1 VRGTVKKTLLG
12 GVAVA
17 IMAVGLPMTSAS
29 ADSSDTRHGGCF
41 FNTDAN
47 QTVTQ
52 NENQGVIGV
61 DAEMITPANTPDANA
76 EIDCK
81 IQVNGADAPGTEIDV
96 HANAAGVVSGQQQI
110 IFDDQ
115 AGTLPS
121 ALCENDISG
130 DGSSSG
136 WVCEGSMTITI
147 PPQVVLDLLDTIFNT
162 LDGLEV
168 QFVDPTVCPL
178 FQQLYTLTG
187 GNVAGLVTITPEGDV
202 TINDPLGLVGP
213 FWDCPPYGNLF
224 PPA

>member
-47 QTVTQ
+47 QAVTQ

-61 DAEMITPANTPDANA
+61 DAVMITPANTPDDKA

-136 WVCEGSMTITI
+136 WVCRASMTITI
-147 PPQVVLDLLDTIFNT
+147 PPQVVTDLLDTLFIT
-162 LDGLEV
+162 V
-168 QFVDPTVCPL
+168 IDPTVCPL
-178 FQQLYTLTG
+178 LVDIHNATG
-187 GNVAGLVTITPEGDV
+187 GGVQGVLYIASDGDV
-202 TINDPLGLVGP
+202 LVADPLNLGLNPVD
-213 FWDCPPYGNLF
+213 DCPPYGTTGT
-224 PPA
+224 

>member
-47 QTVTQ
+47 QAVTQ

-61 DAEMITPANTPDANA
+61 DAVMVTPANTPDANA

-136 WVCEGSMTITI
+136 WVCTPSTEIVL
-147 PPQVVLDLLDTIFNT
+147 PPQVVVDLINTVFDTINSVLALVDLNPVLCPALQT
-162 LDGLEV
+162 IAPQNIADVIIIAADGS
-168 QFVDPTVCPL
+168 
-178 FQQLYTLTG
+178 LT
-187 GNVAGLVTITPEGDV
+187 IQ
-202 TINDPLGLVGP
+202 DPLGLLIVTN
-213 FWDCPPYGNLF
+213 DCSV
-224 PPA
+224 A

>member
-1 VRGTVKKTLLG
+1 MKTAKKTMLG
-12 GVAVA
+12 VLAASVLA
-17 IMAVGLPMTSAS
+17 LGLPMTAAT

-61 DAEMITPANTPDANA
+61 DAVMITPANTPDALA

-81 IQVNGADAPGTEIDV
+81 IQVNTADAPGTEIDV
-96 HANAAGVVSGQQQI
+96 KANAGGVVQGQQQI

-115 AGTLPS
+115 GGTLPS

-136 WVCEGSMTITI
+136 WVCQGSTEVQI
-147 PPQVVLDLLDTIFNT
+147 PPQVILDLIDTVFNT

-168 QFVDPTVCPL
+168 QFVDPVVCPL

-187 GNVAGLVTITPEGDV
+187 GNVAGIVSIKPEGDV
-202 TINDPLGLVGP
+202 TINDPLGLIGP
-213 FWDCPPYGNLF
+213 FYDCPPYGNLF

>member
-1 VRGTVKKTLLG
+1 MKTAKKAALG
-12 GVAVA
+12 VLAASVLA
-17 IMAVGLPMTSAS
+17 LGLPMTAAN

-178 FQQLYTLTG
+178 LVDIHNATG
-187 GNVAGLVTITPEGDV
+187 GGVQGVLYIASDGDV
-202 TINDPLGLVGP
+202 LVADPLNLGLNPVD
-213 FWDCPPYGNLF
+213 DCPPYGTTGT
-224 PPA
+224 

>member
-1 VRGTVKKTLLG
+1 MRGTVKKTLLG

-17 IMAVGLPMTSAS
+17 IMAVGLPMTSAN

-47 QTVTQ
+47 QQVTQ

-61 DAEMITPANTPDANA
+61 DAVMITPANTPDALA

-81 IQVNGADAPGTEIDV
+81 IQVNTADAPGTEIDV
-96 HANAAGVVSGQQQI
+96 KANAAGVVSGQQQI

-115 AGTLPS
+115 GGTLPS

-136 WVCEGSMTITI
+136 WVCRASMEIQI
-147 PPQVVLDLLDTIFNT
+147 PPQVVLDLLDTLFTTVI
-162 LDGLEV
+162 
-168 QFVDPTVCPL
+168 DPTTCPV
-178 FQQLYTLTG
+178 FVAIHNATG
-187 GNVAGLVTITPEGDV
+187 GGVQGVLYIASDGD
-202 TINDPLGLVGP
+202 ILIADPLGLGLNPVD
-213 FWDCPPYGNLF
+213 DCPPYGTTGT
-224 PPA
+224 